1 MSDDSFLP
9 FDLPAVC
16 RKKVSANFDGGAISS
31 DGGLLLLREA
41 DRRLGLTRMLASCMQ
56 DRRDP
61 GRISHAVEEMLLFRM
76 LAIACGHEDAD
87 DCDAL
92 REDPLFKLAAGR
104 LPGSGA
110 PLCSQPTMSRFENM
124 PTRMGAA
131 RLTAMMVDLFCRSFP
146 KRPAAITLDIDDT
159 CDPVHG
165 GQQLSLFHAHYD
177 TRCFLPIHIY
187 DVASGKPVV
196 VFLREGKTPS
206 GTEVRL
212 VLKHLVRRIRRH
224 WPKTSITFRGDS
236 HYGRPEAMQWCEANT
251 IGYIFGLSGNS
262 VLHRKVYEAAD
273 ALKVMRAEQGAD
285 KLRGFTETRYAAAS
299 WTAERRV
306 IARFEATKLGFDTRY
321 IVTTLTGDA
330 QHLYETVYCER
341 GQAENLIKMHK
352 VQMASDRTSCQS
364 AIANQVRLVLHT
376 GAYWL
381 MLALRNAIPA
391 THELAKAEF
400 DTLRTKLLK
409 IGARIIETAS
419 RIHVHLASACPN
431 ASLFRLI
438 AGRLAA
444 AGP

>member
-9 FDLPAVC
+9 FDLPAIC

-41 DRRLGLTRMLASCMQ
+41 DRRLGLTRMLASCVQ

-61 GRISHAVEEMLLFRM
+61 NRISHAVEEVLLFRM
-76 LAIACGHEDAD
+76 MAIACGHEDAD
-87 DCDAL
+87 DCDTL
-92 REDPLFKLAAGR
+92 RDDPLFNLAAGR

-124 PTRMGAA
+124 PNRTGAA
-131 RLTAMMVDLFCRSFP
+131 RMTAMMVDLFCKSFAKQP
-146 KRPAAITLDIDDT
+146 DAITLDIDDT

-165 GQQLSLFHAHYD
+165 GQQLSLFNAHYD

-187 DVASGKPVV
+187 EVSSGKPVV

-206 GTEVRL
+206 GKEVAL
-212 VLKHLVRRIRRH
+212 VLKHLVRRIAKH
-224 WPKTSITFRGDS
+224 WPTTRITFRGDS
-236 HYGRPEAMQWCEANT
+236 HYGRPEAMAWCEANG
-251 IGYIFGLSGNS
+251 INYIFGLAGNS
-262 VLHRKVYEAAD
+262 VLHRQVYEAGD
-273 ALKVMRAEQGAD
+273 ALKVLRAEQGAD

-299 WTAERRV
+299 WTTGRRV
-306 IARFEATKLGFDTRY
+306 IARFEATTQGFDVRY
-321 IVTTLTGDA
+321 IVTTLTGEA
-330 QHLYETVYCER
+330 QHLYENVYCQR

-391 THELAKAEF
+391 TNELAKAEF
-400 DTLRTKLLK
+400 DTLRIKLLK

-419 RIHVHLASACPN
+419 RIRIHLASACPN

>member
-1 MSDDSFLP
+1 
-9 FDLPAVC
+9 
-16 RKKVSANFDGGAISS
+16 
-31 DGGLLLLREA
+31 
-41 DRRLGLTRMLASCMQ
+41 
-56 DRRDP
+56 
-61 GRISHAVEEMLLFRM
+61 
-76 LAIACGHEDAD
+76 
-87 DCDAL
+87 
-92 REDPLFKLAAGR
+92 
-104 LPGSGA
+104 
-110 PLCSQPTMSRFENM
+110 MSRFENM

-131 RLTAMMVDLFCRSFP
+131 RMTAMMVDIFCKSF
-146 KRPAAITLDIDDT
+146 RTSPAAITLDIDDT

-196 VFLREGKTPS
+196 VFLRQGKTPS
-206 GTEVRL
+206 GQEVTL
-212 VLKHLVRRIRRH
+212 VLKHLVRRIAKH

-236 HYGRPEAMQWCEANT
+236 HYGRPEAMQWCEANG

-262 VLHRKVYEAAD
+262 VLHRKVYEAGD

-330 QHLYETVYCER
+330 QHLYEKVYCQR

-352 VQMASDRTSCQS
+352 VQLASDRTSCQS

-391 THELAKAEF
+391 THDLARAEF
-400 DTLRTKLLK
+400 DTLRIRLLK

-419 RIHVHLASACPN
+419 RIRIHLASACPD

-438 AGRLAA
+438 AGRLAV

>member
-1 MSDDSFLP
+1 MSNDNFLP
-9 FDLPAVC
+9 FDLPAVS

-41 DRRLGLTRMLASCMQ
+41 DRRLGLTRMLASCVQ
-56 DRRDP
+56 DRRDSS
-61 GRISHAVEEMLLFRM
+61 RISHAVEEMLLFRM

-92 REDPLFKLAAGR
+92 RDDPLFKLAAGR
-104 LPGSGA
+104 LPESGA

-131 RLTAMMVDLFCRSFP
+131 RMTAMMVDLFCRSFP
-146 KRPAAITLDIDDT
+146 KQPAAITLDIDDT

-165 GQQLSLFHAHYD
+165 GQQLSLFNAHYD

-187 DVASGKPVV
+187 DVSSGKPVV

-206 GTEVRL
+206 GKEVAL
-212 VLKHLVRRIRRH
+212 VLKHLVRRIAKH

-236 HYGRPEAMQWCEANT
+236 HYGRPEAMEWCEANG
-251 IGYIFGLSGNS
+251 IDYIFGLAGNS
-262 VLHRKVYEAAD
+262 VLHRQVYEAGD
-273 ALKVMRAEQGAD
+273 ALKVTRAEQGAN

-299 WTAERRV
+299 WTTGRRV
-306 IARFEATKLGFDTRY
+306 IARFEATTLGFDARY
-321 IVTTLTGDA
+321 IVTSLNGEA
-330 QHLYETVYCER
+330 QHLYENVYCQR

-400 DTLRTKLLK
+400 DTLRLKLLK

-419 RIHVHLASACPN
+419 RIRVHLASACPN

>member
-9 FDLPAVC
+9 FDLTAVC

-31 DGGLLLLREA
+31 NGGLLLLREA
-41 DRRLGLTRMLASCMQ
+41 DRRLGLTRMLASCVQ

-61 GRISHAVEEMLLFRM
+61 SRICHAVEEMLLFRM
-76 LAIACGHEDAD
+76 MAIACGHEDAD

-131 RLTAMMVDLFCRSFP
+131 RLTAMMVDLFCRSFA
-146 KRPAAITLDIDDT
+146 KQPAAITLDIDDT

-165 GQQLSLFHAHYD
+165 GQQLSLFNAHYD

-236 HYGRPEAMQWCEANT
+236 HYGRPEAMQWCEANA

-262 VLHRKVYEAAD
+262 VLHRQVYEAGD
-273 ALKVMRAEQGAD
+273 ALKVSRAEQGAD

-299 WTAERRV
+299 WTTERRV
-306 IARFEATKLGFDTRY
+306 IARFEATTLGFDARY
-321 IVTTLTGDA
+321 IVTTLTGEA
-330 QHLYETVYCER
+330 QHLYEKVYCQR

-400 DTLRTKLLK
+400 DTLRLKLLK

-419 RIHVHLASACPN
+419 RIRVHLASACPN

-438 AGRLAA
+438 AGRLSA

>member
-9 FDLPAVC
+9 FDLPAIC

-41 DRRLGLTRMLASCMQ
+41 DRRLGLTRMLASCVQ

-61 GRISHAVEEMLLFRM
+61 RRISHAVEEMLLFRM

-92 REDPLFKLAAGR
+92 RDDPLFKLAAGR
-104 LPGSGA
+104 LPENGA

-131 RLTAMMVDLFCRSFP
+131 RMTAMMVDLFCRSFA

-165 GQQLSLFHAHYD
+165 GQQLSLFNAHYD

-187 DVASGKPVV
+187 EVSSGKPVV

-206 GTEVRL
+206 GKEVAL
-212 VLKHLVRRIRRH
+212 VLKHLVRRIAKH

-236 HYGRPEAMQWCEANT
+236 HYGRPEAMEWCEAN
-251 IGYIFGLSGNS
+251 GVDYIFGLAGNS
-262 VLHRKVYEAAD
+262 VLHRQVYEAGD
-273 ALKVMRAEQGAD
+273 ALKVTRAEQGAD

-299 WTAERRV
+299 WTTGRRV
-306 IARFEATKLGFDTRY
+306 IARFEATTLGFDARY
-321 IVTTLTGDA
+321 IVTSLTGEA
-330 QHLYETVYCER
+330 QHLYENVYCER
-341 GQAENLIKMHK
+341 GQAENLIKIHK

-391 THELAKAEF
+391 AHELARAEF
-400 DTLRTKLLK
+400 DTLRIKLLK

-419 RIHVHLASACPN
+419 RIRVHLASACPN

>member
-1 MSDDSFLP
+1 MNDDSFLP
-9 FDLPAVC
+9 FDLPAIC
-16 RKKVSANFDGGAISS
+16 RKKLSASFDGGAISS

-41 DRRLGLTRMLASCMQ
+41 DRRLGLTRMLASCVQ
-56 DRRDP
+56 DRRDSS
-61 GRISHAVEEMLLFRM
+61 RISHAVAEMLLFRM

-92 REDPLFKLAAGR
+92 RNDPLFKLATGR

-131 RLTAMMVDLFCRSFP
+131 RMTAMMVDLFCRSFA
-146 KRPAAITLDIDDT
+146 KQPAAITLDIDDT

-165 GQQLSLFHAHYD
+165 GQQLSLFNAHYD

-187 DVASGKPVV
+187 DVSSGKPVV

-206 GTEVRL
+206 GKEVAL
-212 VLKHLVRRIRRH
+212 VLKHLVRRIAKH
-224 WPKTSITFRGDS
+224 WPKTRITFRGDS
-236 HYGRPEAMQWCEANT
+236 HYGRPEAMAWCEAN
-251 IGYIFGLSGNS
+251 GVDYIFGLSGNS
-262 VLHRKVYEAAD
+262 VLHRQVYEAGD
-273 ALKVMRAEQGAD
+273 VVKVMRAEQGAD

-299 WTAERRV
+299 WTTERRV
-306 IARFEATKLGFDTRY
+306 IARFEATTLGFDARY
-321 IVTTLTGDA
+321 IVTSLTGDA
-330 QHLYETVYCER
+330 QHLYEKVYCER

-352 VQMASDRTSCQS
+352 VQLASDRTSCQS

-391 THELAKAEF
+391 THELARAEF
-400 DTLRTKLLK
+400 DTLRIRLLK

-419 RIHVHLASACPN
+419 RIRIHLASACPD

>member
-9 FDLPAVC
+9 FGLPAVS

-41 DRRLGLTRMLASCMQ
+41 DRRLGLTRMLASCVQ

-61 GRISHAVEEMLLFRM
+61 SRISHAVEEMLLFRM
-76 LAIACGHEDAD
+76 MAIACGHEDAD

-92 REDPLFKLAAGR
+92 RDDPLFKLAAGR
-104 LPGSGA
+104 LPESGA

-124 PTRMGAA
+124 PNKTGAA
-131 RLTAMMVDLFCRSFP
+131 RMTAMMVDLFCKSFAKQP
-146 KRPAAITLDIDDT
+146 DAITLDIDDT

-165 GQQLSLFHAHYD
+165 GQQLSLFNAHYD
-177 TRCFLPIHIY
+177 THCFLPIHIY
-187 DVASGKPVV
+187 DVSTGKPVV

-206 GTEVRL
+206 GKEVAL
-212 VLKHLVRRIRRH
+212 VLKHLVRRIRKY
-224 WPKTSITFRGDS
+224 WPTSRITFRGDS
-236 HYGRPEAMQWCEANT
+236 HYGRPEAMEWCEANG
-251 IGYIFGLSGNS
+251 IDYIFGLAGNS
-262 VLHRKVYEAAD
+262 VLHRKVYETGD
-273 ALKVMRAEQGAD
+273 ALKVTRAEQGAD
-285 KLRGFTETRYAAAS
+285 KLRGFTETCYAAAS
-299 WTAERRV
+299 WATERRV
-306 IARFEATKLGFDTRY
+306 IARFEATTQGFDARY
-321 IVTTLTGDA
+321 VVTTLTGEA
-330 QHLYETVYCER
+330 QHLYENVYCQR

-352 VQMASDRTSCQS
+352 VQMASERTSCQS

-391 THELAKAEF
+391 VHELAKAEF
-400 DTLRTKLLK
+400 DTLRVKLLK
-409 IGARIIETAS
+409 IGARIIETVS
-419 RIHVHLASACPN
+419 RIRIHLASACPN

>member
-1 MSDDSFLP
+1 MSDDSFLL

-16 RKKVSANFDGGAISS
+16 RKKVSASFDGGAISS

-41 DRRLGLTRMLASCMQ
+41 DRRLGLTRMLASCVE

-61 GRISHAVEEMLLFRM
+61 SRISHAVEEMLLFRM
-76 LAIACGHEDAD
+76 MAIACGHEDAD

-92 REDPLFKLAAGR
+92 RDDPLFKLAAGR
-104 LPGSGA
+104 LPESGA

-124 PTRMGAA
+124 PNKTGAA
-131 RLTAMMVDLFCRSFP
+131 RMTAMMVDLFCKSFA
-146 KRPAAITLDIDDT
+146 KQPAAITLDIDDT

-165 GQQLSLFHAHYD
+165 GQQLSLFNAHYD
-177 TRCFLPIHIY
+177 THCFLPIHIY
-187 DVASGKPVV
+187 DVTSGKPVV

-206 GTEVRL
+206 GKEVAL
-212 VLKHLVRRIRRH
+212 VLKHLVRRIAKH
-224 WPKTSITFRGDS
+224 WPRTRITFRGDS
-236 HYGRPEAMQWCEANT
+236 HYGRPEAMAWCEANG
-251 IGYIFGLSGNS
+251 IGYIFGLAGNG
-262 VLHRKVYEAAD
+262 VLHRQVYEAGD
-273 ALKVMRAEQGAD
+273 ALKVARAEQGAA

-299 WTAERRV
+299 WATERRV
-306 IARFEATKLGFDTRY
+306 IARFEATKQGFDARY

-330 QHLYETVYCER
+330 QHLYDNVYCKR

-400 DTLRTKLLK
+400 DTLRLKLLK

-419 RIHVHLASACPN
+419 RIRVHLASACPN

>member
-92 REDPLFKLAAGR
+92 RDDPLFKLAAGR

-196 VFLREGKTPS
+196 VFLRQGKTPS
-206 GTEVRL
+206 GKEVTL

>member
-9 FDLPAVC
+9 FDLPAIC
-16 RKKVSANFDGGAISS
+16 RKKVAANFDGGAISS
-31 DGGLLLLREA
+31 DGGLLLLRQA
-41 DRRLGLTRMLASCMQ
+41 DRRLGLTRMLASCVQ

-61 GRISHAVEEMLLFRM
+61 SRISHAVEEMLLFRM
-76 LAIACGHEDAD
+76 MAIACGHEDAD

-92 REDPLFKLAAGR
+92 RDDPLFKLAAGQ
-104 LPGSGA
+104 LPESGA
-110 PLCSQPTMSRFENM
+110 SLCSQPTMSRFENM
-124 PTRMGAA
+124 PNRTGAA
-131 RLTAMMVDLFCRSFP
+131 RMTAMMVDLFCKSFAKQP
-146 KRPAAITLDIDDT
+146 DAITLDIDDT

-165 GQQLSLFHAHYD
+165 GQQLSLFNAHYD
-177 TRCFLPIHIY
+177 THCFLPIHIY
-187 DVASGKPVV
+187 DVSSGKPVV

-206 GTEVRL
+206 GKEVAL
-212 VLKHLVRRIRRH
+212 VLKHLVRRIRKH
-224 WPKTSITFRGDS
+224 WPATCITFRGDS
-236 HYGRPEAMQWCEANT
+236 HYGRPEAMAWCEGNG
-251 IGYIFGLSGNS
+251 IDYIFGLAGNS
-262 VLHRKVYEAAD
+262 VLHRQVYEAGD
-273 ALKVMRAEQGAD
+273 ALKVTRAEQGAD

-299 WTAERRV
+299 WTAGRRV
-306 IARFEATKLGFDTRY
+306 IARFEATTQGFDARY
-321 IVTTLTGDA
+321 IVTSLTGEA
-330 QHLYETVYCER
+330 QHLYENVYCQR

-400 DTLRTKLLK
+400 DTLRLKLLK

-419 RIHVHLASACPN
+419 RIRVHLASACPN

>member
-1 MSDDSFLP
+1 MRDDSLLP

-16 RKKVSANFDGGAISS
+16 RKKVAASFDGGAMSS

-41 DRRLGLTRMLASCMQ
+41 DRRLGLTRMLASCVQ

-61 GRISHAVEEMLLFRM
+61 SRISHAVEEMLLFRM
-76 LAIACGHEDAD
+76 LAISCGHEDAD
-87 DCDAL
+87 DCDTL
-92 REDPLFKLAAGR
+92 RQDPLFKLAAGR
-104 LPGSGA
+104 LPESGS

-124 PTRMGAA
+124 HTRMGAA
-131 RLTAMMVDLFCRSFP
+131 RLTAMMVDVFCRSFP
-146 KRPAAITLDIDDT
+146 KRPAAIMLDIDDT

-165 GQQLSLFHAHYD
+165 GQQLSLFNAHHD
-177 TRCFLPIHIY
+177 TRCFLPIHVY

-206 GTEVRL
+206 GQEVTL

-224 WPKTSITFRGDS
+224 WPKTRITVRGDS
-236 HYGRPEAMQWCEANT
+236 HYGRSEAMDWCEAN
-251 IGYIFGLSGNS
+251 GVDYIFGLSGNS
-262 VLHRKVYEAAD
+262 VLHRQVYEAGD

-299 WTAERRV
+299 WTTERRV
-306 IARFEATKLGFDTRY
+306 IARLEATTLGFDARY
-321 IVTTLTGDA
+321 IVTSLAGDA
-330 QHLYETVYCER
+330 RHLYEDIYCER

-352 VQMASDRTSCQS
+352 VQLASGRTSCQS

-391 THELAKAEF
+391 AHELATAEF
-400 DTLRTKLLK
+400 DTLRLKLLK
-409 IGARIIETAS
+409 IGARIIEGAS
-419 RIHVHLASACPN
+419 RIRIHLASACPN

>member
-9 FDLPAVC
+9 FDLPAIC
-16 RKKVSANFDGGAISS
+16 RKKAAASFDGGAISS

-41 DRRLGLTRMLASCMQ
+41 DRRLGLTRMLASCVQ

-61 GRISHAVEEMLLFRM
+61 SRISHAVEEMLLFRM
-76 LAIACGHEDAD
+76 MAIACGHEDAD

-92 REDPLFKLAAGR
+92 RDDPLFKLAAGR
-104 LPGSGA
+104 LPESGA

-131 RLTAMMVDLFCRSFP
+131 RMTAMMVDLFCKSFA

-165 GQQLSLFHAHYD
+165 GQQLSLFNAHYD

-187 DVASGKPVV
+187 DVSSGKPVV

-206 GTEVRL
+206 GKEVAL
-212 VLKHLVRRIRRH
+212 VLKHLVRRIRKH
-224 WPKTSITFRGDS
+224 WPTTKITFRGDS
-236 HYGRPEAMQWCEANT
+236 HYGRPEAMAWCEANG
-251 IGYIFGLSGNS
+251 IGYIFGLAGNS
-262 VLHRKVYEAAD
+262 VLHRQVYEAGD
-273 ALKVMRAEQGAD
+273 ALKVTRAEQGAD

-299 WTAERRV
+299 WTTGRRV
-306 IARFEATKLGFDTRY
+306 IARFEATTLGFDARY
-321 IVTTLTGDA
+321 IVTSLNGEA
-330 QHLYETVYCER
+330 QHLYENVYCQR

-400 DTLRTKLLK
+400 DTLRLKLLK

-419 RIHVHLASACPN
+419 RIRVHLASACPN

>member
-1 MSDDSFLP
+1 MSDDSFLL

-16 RKKVSANFDGGAISS
+16 RKKVSASFDGGAISS

-41 DRRLGLTRMLASCMQ
+41 DRRLGLTRMLASCVQ
-56 DRRDP
+56 DRCDP
-61 GRISHAVEEMLLFRM
+61 SRISHAVEEMLLFRM
-76 LAIACGHEDAD
+76 MAIACGHEDAD

-92 REDPLFKLAAGR
+92 RDDPLFKLAAGR
-104 LPGSGA
+104 LQESGA

-124 PTRMGAA
+124 PNKTGAA
-131 RLTAMMVDLFCRSFP
+131 RMTAMMVDLFCKSFA

-165 GQQLSLFHAHYD
+165 GQQLSLFNAHYD
-177 TRCFLPIHIY
+177 THCFPPIHIY
-187 DVASGKPVV
+187 DVSSGKPVA

-206 GTEVRL
+206 GKEVTL
-212 VLKHLVRRIRRH
+212 VLKHLVRRIAKH
-224 WPKTSITFRGDS
+224 WPTTRITFRGDS
-236 HYGRPEAMQWCEANT
+236 HYGRPEAMAWCEANG
-251 IGYIFGLSGNS
+251 IDYIFGLAGNG
-262 VLHRKVYEAAD
+262 VLHRQVYEAGD
-273 ALKVMRAEQGAD
+273 ALKVMRAEQGAA

-299 WTAERRV
+299 WTTGRRV
-306 IARFEATKLGFDTRY
+306 IARLEATTQGFDARY

-330 QHLYETVYCER
+330 QHLYEKIYCEW

-391 THELAKAEF
+391 THELARAEF
-400 DTLRTKLLK
+400 DTLRIKLLK

-419 RIHVHLASACPN
+419 RIRIHLASACPN

-438 AGRLAA
+438 AGRPAA

>member
-9 FDLPAVC
+9 FDLPAVS
-16 RKKVSANFDGGAISS
+16 RKKVSASFDGGAISS

-41 DRRLGLTRMLASCMQ
+41 DRRLGLTRMLTSCVQ

-61 GRISHAVEEMLLFRM
+61 SRISHAVEEMLLFRM
-76 LAIACGHEDAD
+76 MAIACGHEDAD

-92 REDPLFKLAAGR
+92 RDDPLFKLAAGR
-104 LPGSGA
+104 LPESGA

-124 PTRMGAA
+124 PNRTGAA
-131 RLTAMMVDLFCRSFP
+131 RMTAMMVDLFCRSFAKQP
-146 KRPAAITLDIDDT
+146 DAITLDIDDT

-165 GQQLSLFHAHYD
+165 GQQLTLFNAHYD
-177 TRCFLPIHIY
+177 THCFLPIHIY
-187 DVASGKPVV
+187 DVSSGKPVV

-206 GTEVRL
+206 GKEVAL
-212 VLKHLVRRIRRH
+212 VLKHLVRRIRKH
-224 WPKTSITFRGDS
+224 WPKTNITFRGDS
-236 HYGRPEAMQWCEANT
+236 HYGRPEAMAWCEANG
-251 IGYIFGLSGNS
+251 IDYIFGLAGNS
-262 VLHRKVYEAAD
+262 VLHRQVYEAGD
-273 ALKVMRAEQGAD
+273 ALKVMRAEQGAA
-285 KLRGFTETRYAAAS
+285 KLRAFTETRYAAAS
-299 WTAERRV
+299 WTTERRV
-306 IARFEATKLGFDTRY
+306 IARFEATTLGFDARY
-321 IVTTLTGDA
+321 IVTTLTGEA
-330 QHLYETVYCER
+330 QHLYENVYCQR

-400 DTLRTKLLK
+400 DTLRIKLLK

-419 RIHVHLASACPN
+419 RIRVHLASACPN

>member
-9 FDLPAVC
+9 FDLPAVSH
-16 RKKVSANFDGGAISS
+16 KKVSANFDGGAISS

-41 DRRLGLTRMLASCMQ
+41 DRRLGLTRMLAACVQ

-61 GRISHAVEEMLLFRM
+61 SRISHGIEEMLLFRIM
-76 LAIACGHEDAD
+76 AIACGHEDAD

-92 REDPLFKLAAGR
+92 RNDPLFKLAAGR
-104 LPGSGA
+104 LPESGA

-131 RLTAMMVDLFCRSFP
+131 RMTAMMVDVFCKSFR

-165 GQQLSLFHAHYD
+165 GQQLSLFNAHYD
-177 TRCFLPIHIY
+177 THCFLPIHVY
-187 DVASGKPVV
+187 DVSSGKPVV

-206 GTEVRL
+206 GKEVAL
-212 VLKHLVRRIRRH
+212 VLKHLVRRIRKH
-224 WPKTSITFRGDS
+224 WPTTRITFRGDS
-236 HYGRPEAMQWCEANT
+236 HYGRPEAMEWCEANG
-251 IGYIFGLSGNS
+251 IDYIFGLAGNS
-262 VLHRKVYEAAD
+262 VLHRQVYEAAD
-273 ALKVMRAEQGAD
+273 ALKVTRAEQGAD
-285 KLRGFTETRYAAAS
+285 KLRGFTETHYAAAS
-299 WTAERRV
+299 WTAERRI
-306 IARFEATKLGFDTRY
+306 IARFEATTKGFDARY
-321 IVTTLTGDA
+321 IVTTLNGEA
-330 QHLYETVYCER
+330 RHLYESVYCQR

-400 DTLRTKLLK
+400 DTLRIKLLK
-409 IGARIIETAS
+409 IGARIIETTS
-419 RIHVHLASACPN
+419 RIRVHLASACPN

>member
-9 FDLPAVC
+9 FDLPAVS
-16 RKKVSANFDGGAISS
+16 RKKVSASFDGGAISS

-41 DRRLGLTRMLASCMQ
+41 DRRLGLTRMLASCVQ

-61 GRISHAVEEMLLFRM
+61 SRISHAVEEMLLFRM
-76 LAIACGHEDAD
+76 MAIACGHEDAD

-92 REDPLFKLAAGR
+92 RDDPLFKLAAGR
-104 LPGSGA
+104 LPESGA

-131 RLTAMMVDLFCRSFP
+131 RMTVMMVDLFCRSFP
-146 KRPAAITLDIDDT
+146 KQPAAITLDIDDT

-165 GQQLSLFHAHYD
+165 GQQLSLFNAHYD

-187 DVASGKPVV
+187 DVSSGKPVV

-206 GTEVRL
+206 GKEVAL
-212 VLKHLVRRIRRH
+212 VLKHLVRRIRKH
-224 WPKTSITFRGDS
+224 WPKASITFRGDS
-236 HYGRPEAMQWCEANT
+236 HYGRPEAMEWCEANG
-251 IGYIFGLSGNS
+251 IDYIFGLAGNS
-262 VLHRKVYEAAD
+262 VLHRQVYEAGD
-273 ALKVMRAEQGAD
+273 ALKVTRAEQGAD

-299 WTAERRV
+299 WITGRRV
-306 IARFEATKLGFDTRY
+306 IARFEATTLGFDARY
-321 IVTTLTGDA
+321 IVTSLTGEA
-330 QHLYETVYCER
+330 QHLYENVYCQR

-391 THELAKAEF
+391 THELARAEF
-400 DTLRTKLLK
+400 DTLRIKLLK

-419 RIHVHLASACPN
+419 RIRVHLASACPN

>member
-1 MSDDSFLP
+1 MNDDSFLP
-9 FDLPAVC
+9 FDLPAIC
-16 RKKVSANFDGGAISS
+16 RKKLSASFDGGAISS

-41 DRRLGLTRMLASCMQ
+41 DRRLGLTRMLASCVQ

-61 GRISHAVEEMLLFRM
+61 SRISHAVAEMLLFRM

-92 REDPLFKLAAGR
+92 RNDPLFKLATGR

-131 RLTAMMVDLFCRSFP
+131 RMTAMMVDLFCRSFA
-146 KRPAAITLDIDDT
+146 KQPAAITLDIDDT

-165 GQQLSLFHAHYD
+165 GQQLSLFNAHYD

-187 DVASGKPVV
+187 DVSSGKPVV

-206 GTEVRL
+206 GKEVAL
-212 VLKHLVRRIRRH
+212 VLKHLVRRIAKH
-224 WPKTSITFRGDS
+224 WPKTRITFRGDS
-236 HYGRPEAMQWCEANT
+236 HYGRPEAMAWCEANRVD
-251 IGYIFGLSGNS
+251 YIFGLSGNS
-262 VLHRKVYEAAD
+262 VLHRQVYEAGD
-273 ALKVMRAEQGAD
+273 VVKVMRAEQGAD

-299 WTAERRV
+299 WTTERRV
-306 IARFEATKLGFDTRY
+306 IARFEATTLGFDARY
-321 IVTTLTGDA
+321 IVTSLTGDA
-330 QHLYETVYCER
+330 QHLYEKVYCER

-352 VQMASDRTSCQS
+352 VQLASDRTSCQS

-391 THELAKAEF
+391 THELARAEF
-400 DTLRTKLLK
+400 DTLRIRLLK

-419 RIHVHLASACPN
+419 RIRIHLASACPD

>member
-9 FDLPAVC
+9 FDLPAASH
-16 RKKVSANFDGGAISS
+16 KKVSANFDGGAISS

-41 DRRLGLTRMLASCMQ
+41 DRRLGLTRMLASCVQ

-61 GRISHAVEEMLLFRM
+61 SRIIHPVEEMLLFRM
-76 LAIACGHEDAD
+76 MAIACGHEDAD

-92 REDPLFKLAAGR
+92 RDDPLFKLAAGR
-104 LPGSGA
+104 LPESGA

-131 RLTAMMVDLFCRSFP
+131 RMTAMMVDLFCRSFA
-146 KRPAAITLDIDDT
+146 KQPAAITLDIDDT

-165 GQQLSLFHAHYD
+165 GQQLSLFNAHYD
-177 TRCFLPIHIY
+177 THCFLPIHIY
-187 DVASGKPVV
+187 DVSSGKPVV
-196 VFLREGKTPS
+196 AFLREGKTPS
-206 GTEVRL
+206 GKEVAL
-212 VLKHLVRRIRRH
+212 VLKHLVRRIRKH
-224 WPKTSITFRGDS
+224 WPTTRITFRGDS
-236 HYGRPEAMQWCEANT
+236 HYGRPEAMAWCEANG
-251 IGYIFGLSGNS
+251 IDYIFGLAGNS
-262 VLHRKVYEAAD
+262 VLHRQVYEAGD
-273 ALKVMRAEQGAD
+273 ALKVLRAEQGAA

-299 WTAERRV
+299 WTVERRV
-306 IARFEATKLGFDTRY
+306 IARFEATTLGFDARY
-321 IVTTLTGDA
+321 IVTTLTDEA
-330 QHLYETVYCER
+330 QHLYENVYCQR

-381 MLALRNAIPA
+381 MLALRNAIPT

-400 DTLRTKLLK
+400 DTLRIKLLK
-409 IGARIIETAS
+409 IGARVIETAS
-419 RIHVHLASACPN
+419 RIRIHLASACPN

>member
-1 MSDDSFLP
+1 MSDDTSLP
-9 FDLPAVC
+9 FDLPAASH
-16 RKKVSANFDGGAISS
+16 KKVSANFDGGAISS

-41 DRRLGLTRMLASCMQ
+41 DRRLGLTRMLASCVQ

-61 GRISHAVEEMLLFRM
+61 SRIIHPVEEMLLFRM
-76 LAIACGHEDAD
+76 MAIACGHEDAD

-92 REDPLFKLAAGR
+92 RDDPLFKLAAGR
-104 LPGSGA
+104 LPESGA

-131 RLTAMMVDLFCRSFP
+131 RMTAMMVDLFCRSFA
-146 KRPAAITLDIDDT
+146 KQPAAITLDIDDT

-165 GQQLSLFHAHYD
+165 GQQLSLFNAHYD
-177 TRCFLPIHIY
+177 THCFLPIHIY
-187 DVASGKPVV
+187 DVSSGKPVV

-206 GTEVRL
+206 GKEVAL
-212 VLKHLVRRIRRH
+212 VLKHLVRRIRKH
-224 WPKTSITFRGDS
+224 WPTTRITFRGDS
-236 HYGRPEAMQWCEANT
+236 HYGRPEAMAWCEANG
-251 IGYIFGLSGNS
+251 IDYIFGLAGNS
-262 VLHRKVYEAAD
+262 VLHRQVYEAGD
-273 ALKVMRAEQGAD
+273 ALKVLRAEQGAA

-299 WTAERRV
+299 WTVERRV
-306 IARFEATKLGFDTRY
+306 IARFEATTLGFDARY
-321 IVTTLTGDA
+321 IVTTLTDEA
-330 QHLYETVYCER
+330 QHLYENVYCQR

-381 MLALRNAIPA
+381 MLALRNAIPT

-400 DTLRTKLLK
+400 DTLRIKLLK
-409 IGARIIETAS
+409 IGARVIETAS
-419 RIHVHLASACPN
+419 RIRIHLASACPN

-438 AGRLAA
+438 AGRLAT